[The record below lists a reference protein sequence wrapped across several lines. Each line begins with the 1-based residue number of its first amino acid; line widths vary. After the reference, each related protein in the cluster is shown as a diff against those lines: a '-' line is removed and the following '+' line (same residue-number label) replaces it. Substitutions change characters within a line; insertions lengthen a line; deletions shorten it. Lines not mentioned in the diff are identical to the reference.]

1 MSRRAMPIPDGV
13 PVLSQGRHW
22 NPRSGACFMEMA
34 SFLAGERWSDHPKC
48 THPVLAAAARC
59 VNDAVD
65 DVTRQRLVLMIPE
78 VVGLNPDDSRV
89 DTALAARCAATALPV
104 ASERAQH
111 ALAVGL
117 LAAQRTL
124 EQFEGGAGGTFDR
137 LCRDA
142 LARAPEADR
151 WARDFTT
158 RAGSLRR
165 PLRSH
170 AARRLVALGIDAIAE
185 ACVTDPGDRLVK
197 LLRVCIDDTKTFM
210 PATTATAVQVRPTW
224 VGESAH
230 EPSAAERSRL
240 R

>member
-1 MSRRAMPIPDGV
+1 MPRRAMPIPDGV

-65 DVTRQRLVLMIPE
+65 DTTRQRLVVMIPE
-78 VVGLNPDDSRV
+78 VVGLNPDDPRV
-89 DTALAARCAATALPV
+89 DAALAARCAEEALPV
-104 ASERAQH
+104 SSERAQH

-117 LAAQRTL
+117 LAAERTL
-124 EQFEGGAGGTFDR
+124 SQFEGTDDGPLGQR
-137 LCRDA
+137 CRDA
-142 LARAPEADR
+142 LAAAPSAEK
-151 WARDFTT
+151 WARDFTA

-170 AARRLVALGIDAIAE
+170 AARRLVALSIDAVAE
-185 ACVTDPGDRLVK
+185 ACTPDTGDRLVH
-197 LLRVCIDDTKTFM
+197 LLRSCIDDTRAFM
-210 PATTATAVQVRPTW
+210 PAAPTPQPGLDVPWEAAAKDRRPELS
-224 VGESAH
+224 GG
-230 EPSAAERSRL
+230 
-240 R
+240 

>member
-65 DVTRQRLVLMIPE
+65 DVTRQRLVMMIPE

-89 DTALAARCAATALPV
+89 DTALAARCAATALPI

-124 EQFEGGAGGTFDR
+124 EQFEDGTGQPFDR

-142 LARAPEADR
+142 LARAPQAER
-151 WARDFTT
+151 WARDFTA

-185 ACVTDPGDRLVK
+185 ACVPDPGDRLVT
-197 LLRVCIDDTKTFM
+197 LLRVCIDDTKAFM
-210 PATTATAVQVRPTW
+210 PPTPAPAVQVHPAWGDDSPRELPA
-224 VGESAH
+224 S
-230 EPSAAERSRL
+230 ERSRP